1 MSQLVTF
8 TVAGHR
14 FGIPVGL
21 VQEVIQAPQMIP
33 VPLAPGGV
41 AGLVNLRGQVVT
53 AIDLQHRL
61 GLPAVA
67 SGSAAMNVVVRTP
80 DGPVSLLV
88 DRIGQVVELDDDR
101 LEPVPSTLDE
111 GTRRLVGGAY
121 QLDDALLLALD
132 VNLAIDVFSAAVPAA
147 SPAKPSAGKEA
158 RP

>member
-14 FGIPVGL
+14 FGVPVGV

-53 AIDLQHRL
+53 AVDLQHQL
-61 GLPAVA
+61 GLPTVA
-67 SGSAAMNVVVRTP
+67 SGSASMNVVVRTP

-88 DRIGQVVELDDDR
+88 DRIGQVVDLDDDR

-132 VNLAIDVFSAAVPAA
+132 VQLAIDVFSTATTTAT
-147 SPAKPSAGKEA
+147 AGKDG
-158 RP
+158 RS